1 MVFWQLW
8 EIAFQAFMIFIG
20 VGIIWLRFIEPWLV
34 SMGMSQGTS
43 VTLMIIVA
51 VGLAA
56 SRIILGVRNVRKQQ
70 KAVREQL
77 AGLNEQAQEAI

>member
-8 EIAFQAFMIFIG
+8 EVAFQAFMIFIG
-20 VGIIWLRFIEPWLV
+20 VGIIWLRFLEPWLI

-56 SRIILGVRNVRKQQ
+56 ARIILGVRTIRKQQ
-70 KAVREQL
+70 KAVQAQL
-77 AGLNEQAQEAI
+77 AGLSGQAQEAK